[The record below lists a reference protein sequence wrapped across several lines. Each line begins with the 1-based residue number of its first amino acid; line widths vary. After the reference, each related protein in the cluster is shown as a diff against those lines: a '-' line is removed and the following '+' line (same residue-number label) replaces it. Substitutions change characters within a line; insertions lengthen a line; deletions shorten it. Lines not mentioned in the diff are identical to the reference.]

1 VHEKNLEV
9 ASLLDY
15 YGGML
20 TDKQREVVDLYYN
33 EDLSL
38 AEISEH
44 AGITRQGVRDS
55 IKRGE
60 QQLLE
65 MERRL
70 GLMARIR
77 LLEKNL
83 TRIAAAAVEIERY
96 AQDNVYVRPMAELAA
111 RIRELAEVAEQG

>member
-1 VHEKNLEV
+1 MHEKNLEV
-9 ASLLDY
+9 AYLLDY

-20 TDKQREVVDLYYN
+20 TEKQREVVDLYYN

-60 QQLLE
+60 AQRCSKWSKSSASWRASGRWS
-65 MERRL
+65 RRWRTWCRCRRSL
-70 GLMARIR
+70 SAMLPTTSMSSLWPI
-77 LLEKNL
+77 
-83 TRIAAAAVEIERY
+83 
-96 AQDNVYVRPMAELAA
+96 
-111 RIRELAEVAEQG
+111 